1 MASGQLCESCN
12 TIAIEQTLQEL
23 FAKLQNPESRDARDA
38 SWQREKESSERPWH
52 SNLPAVLKSSATCAL
67 CKSILQGLREGRRQL
82 VRDARFSGEWAE
94 TPNDFDDDILAIPYY
109 SNAKPKVQIIAQ
121 TADAYERG
129 NTMSAEQDIEKRLRA
144 RAIIRVTCGWGIDRV
159 SSWDGYNEI
168 NCVLRIS
175 SQNGNES
182 HLVKPGYC

>member
-1 MASGQLCESCN
+1 MACGQLCESCN

-23 FAKLQNPESRDARDA
+23 FAKLQNPEPTDA
-38 SWQREKESSERPWH
+38 SWQREKESSDRPWH

-67 CKSILQGLREGRRQL
+67 CRSILQGLREGRRQL
-82 VRDARFSGEWAE
+82 VRDTRFSGEWVE
-94 TPNDFDDDILAIPYY
+94 TPKDFDDDILTIPYY
-109 SNAKPKVQIIAQ
+109 SNAKPKVQIIAR
-121 TADAYERG
+121 TGDAFERG
-129 NTMSAEQDIEKRLRA
+129 NTVSAEQDVKKWLRA
-144 RAIIRVTCGWGIDRV
+144 RAIICVTCGWGIDRV

-182 HLVKPGYC
+182 HLSKPGCC